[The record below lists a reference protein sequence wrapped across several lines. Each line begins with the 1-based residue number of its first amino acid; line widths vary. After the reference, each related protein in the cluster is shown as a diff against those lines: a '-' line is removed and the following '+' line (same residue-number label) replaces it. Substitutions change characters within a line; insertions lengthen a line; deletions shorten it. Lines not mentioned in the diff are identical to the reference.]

1 MYIEH
6 IFIIRDCA
14 TKHFEK
20 CVDGLKTCNNAE
32 DGSDHGR
39 MFVSSRIFFILIS
52 NAVKRYPVNLCGM
65 WFHTTEVLKERDV
78 LGGKQVP

>member
-1 MYIEH
+1 M
-6 IFIIRDCA
+6 DQ
-14 TKHFEK
+14 
-20 CVDGLKTCNNAE
+20 V
-32 DGSDHGR
+32 